1 VHLHTVHPVAEF
13 VLLAHGS
20 YWVRPTYRFTLQF
33 SSSSVECDYSP
44 SRTPALFVSVNRE
57 KGTAPLYCCHWSA
70 PLSKEKGTPASFASC
85 HRSGVNE
92 RCKQFD
98 FSCLGL
104 FERHLYGNDSLV
116 LQCNVWDCLAQQKKQ
131 GPASRIRSHGCTV
144 LPFHACQRR
153 VRIPFHVRS
162 DLRLHKQK
170 AWQS

>member
-20 YWVRPTYRFTLQF
+20 YWARPTYRFTLQF

-44 SRTPALFVSVNRE
+44 SRTPALLVSVNRE
-57 KGTAPLYCCHWSA
+57 RNRTLVLLPLVV
-70 PLSKEKGTPASFASC
+70 KRGTPALVTGPALTQ
-85 HRSGVNE
+85 

-144 LPFHACQRR
+144 LPRQRR